1 MISSSLIR
9 FFAILLFL
17 AFPLGANAAPD
28 CNNWT
33 EEFKFWKQAGPSD
46 VARCLSEGAD
56 IEARGNGLPPL
67 IMAIRSSTVRTVKAL
82 LDAGAN
88 IEARDRYLR
97 WTPLRWA
104 TEGLREETVIA
115 LLDAGADP
123 RARSKDGKTPLHVA
137 AGSEKRAEAVKALLD
152 AGADPNARMTMGG
165 GGITPLHIVPTAE
178 IAKILLDA
186 GADPNARTDD
196 GMLLPGEFQRAALI
210 NVCRI
215 AAERGWL
222 ATEDR
227 ECSAG
232 GLSRSNEDRLDSL
245 SRVLND
251 AR

>member
-1 MISSSLIR
+1 MISSNLIR

-67 IMAIRSSTVRTVKAL
+67 IMASKESTVRTVKAL

-88 IEARDRYLR
+88 IEARDRYMR
-97 WTPLRWA
+97 WTPLRWTVETTA
-104 TEGLREETVIA
+104 KEETIIA

-123 RARSKDGKTPLHVA
+123 NARHKDGRTPLHMA
-137 AGSEKRAEAVKALLD
+137 AGKGMAEAVKALLD
-152 AGADPNARMTMGG
+152 AGADPNARMMGSL
-165 GGITPLHIVPTAE
+165 TPLHMVATAE

-196 GMLLPGEFQRAALI
+196 GMLPSEFQRAASI
-210 NVCRI
+210 KGCRM

-222 ATEDR
+222 AIEDSLG
-227 ECSAG
+227 CSAG
-232 GLSRSNEDRLDSL
+232 APLRSEEDRIDSL